1 MKELIMKD
9 LRLLVREKTI
19 VSLIF
24 FLIFTASFASLVTY
38 GLIFLS
44 SPQYVQ
50 FSKAKIGVVGDCPIL
65 KSVIK
70 GKNYADLEDALRD
83 FKLGNIDAIVYLPKE
98 NASSH
103 NFVTVYLPKDEIAT
117 FIAASYIKE
126 KLELYELKLREMNG
140 IEVVKLR
147 VFSEKKVDYY
157 KNYSVAFKFIYV
169 ALIPLLVIT
178 TAIVASGLLIDS
190 TTEEFESRSFEILM
204 VAPMS
209 KRKILFYKIFSAF
222 LVSTILSAVWL
233 LLLHLNGIEIA
244 NIPLFSLV
252 AFSVYLIFIS
262 FALLTSLIFKDRERS
277 QLFFSLIAAG
287 VIAIS
292 FASKHSFAGVITRIS
307 VGSVFEIWEVATY
320 LAIALVLL
328 TIALKFGESR
338 VGNDN
343 L

>member
-1 MKELIMKD
+1 MRELIIKD

-24 FLIFTASFASLVTY
+24 FLIFTASFASLITY

-50 FSKAKIGVVGDCPIL
+50 FSQAKVGVVGECPIL

-70 GKNYADLEDALRD
+70 GKNYANLEEALQD

-98 NASSH
+98 NAFSH
-103 NFVTVYLPKDEIAT
+103 NFVTVYLPKDELTT

-169 ALIPLLVIT
+169 ALIPLLVVT
-178 TAIVASGLLIDS
+178 TAIVSSGLLIDS

-204 VAPMS
+204 TTPMS
-209 KRKILFYKIFSAF
+209 KRKILFYKILSAF
-222 LVSTILSAVWL
+222 TVSAILSAVWISL
-233 LLLHLNGIEIA
+233 LYLNKIKIENLPA
-244 NIPLFSLV
+244 FRLV
-252 AFSVYLIFIS
+252 AFSV
-262 FALLTSLIFKDRERS
+262 
-277 QLFFSLIAAG
+277 LF
-287 VIAIS
+287 
-292 FASKHSFAGVITRIS
+292 
-307 VGSVFEIWEVATY
+307 
-320 LAIALVLL
+320 
-328 TIALKFGESR
+328 
-338 VGNDN
+338 
-343 L
+343 